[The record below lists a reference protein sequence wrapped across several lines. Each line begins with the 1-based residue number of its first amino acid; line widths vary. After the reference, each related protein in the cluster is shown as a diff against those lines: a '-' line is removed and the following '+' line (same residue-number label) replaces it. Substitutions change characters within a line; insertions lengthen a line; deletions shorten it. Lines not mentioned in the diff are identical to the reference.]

1 MNEQI
6 DVEKTLVHGTEEEL
20 NALKSFLF
28 QENIRLEIE
37 RQAQQDKE
45 KSLLAL
51 EEDLEKRKQQFIQ
64 DKFTFQKESDILKH
78 RMTTER
84 QKLTQDNLFFD
95 KKMEI
100 LKGGFAQLEADR
112 RTFEREKKEFYQ
124 KLEEGR
130 NKYSSFADDTGAVF
144 FRGVTNILALKKRY
158 RDLCKIFHPD
168 NIAGDNHIFRLV
180 TEEYESLLE
189 VFKNRAAY

>member
-1 MNEQI
+1 MNEQTE
-6 DVEKTLVHGTEEEL
+6 VEKVLVHGTDEEL
-20 NALKSFLF
+20 DTLKAWLF

-37 RQAQQDKE
+37 RQSLQDKE

-64 DKFTFQKESDILKH
+64 DKYTFQRESDLLKH
-78 RMTTER
+78 QMTTER

-112 RTFEREKKEFYQ
+112 RSFEREKKEFYQ
-124 KLEEGR
+124 KLEEGQS
-130 NKYSSFADDTGAVF
+130 KYNSFADDSGAVF
-144 FRGVTNILALKKRY
+144 FL
-158 RDLCKIFHPD
+158 D
-168 NIAGDNHIFRLV
+168 
-180 TEEYESLLE
+180 
-189 VFKNRAAY
+189 

>member
-95 KKMEI
+95 LLNE
-100 LKGGFAQLEADR
+100 
-112 RTFEREKKEFYQ
+112 T
-124 KLEEGR
+124 R
-130 NKYSSFADDTGAVF
+130 NLYLIVF
-144 FRGVTNILALKKRY
+144 LLY
-158 RDLCKIFHPD
+158 HHLH
-168 NIAGDNHIFRLV
+168 NHHH
-180 TEEYESLLE
+180 SL
-189 VFKNRAAY
+189 

>member
-1 MNEQI
+1 MNEQL
-6 DVEKTLVHGTEEEL
+6 DVEKILVHGTEDDL
-20 NALKSFLF
+20 DALKAWLF

-37 RQAQQDKE
+37 RQSLQDKE
-45 KSLLAL
+45 KAL
-51 EEDLEKRKQQFIQ
+51 HSFEEDLEKRKKQFIQ
-64 DKFTFQKESDILKH
+64 EKYTFQKESDLLKH
-78 RMTTER
+78 QMTTER

-95 KKMEI
+95 KKMDI

-112 RTFEREKKEFYQ
+112 RSFEREKKEFYQ
-124 KLEEGR
+124 KLEQGQS
-130 NKYSSFADDTGAVF
+130 KYNSFADDSGAVF

-180 TEEYESLLE
+180 TEEYERLLE
-189 VFKNRAAY
+189 AFKNKVAY